1 MGLVSF
7 DGGNSMQNDTSNTT
21 YFFIT
26 KDQRDAVGLLS
37 IGTFL
42 EYFDLMLYVHMAVLL
57 NELFFPKTDPFTAS
71 LITAF
76 SFCSTYMLRPFGAMI
91 FGYIG
96 DYIGRKTV
104 VVITTMLMAISCLV
118 VASLP
123 TYAQIGIT
131 ASWIIT
137 ICRVV
142 QGMAATAEVR
152 GAELYLTESSKPPT
166 QYPLVTLITVFSAL
180 GTTAA
185 LGVAAI
191 CTNGMANWRIAFFV
205 GAGIAVIGT
214 IARTSLKEAA
224 EFLEKRK
231 ELTVEAKDIQWR
243 HLNEGFLKNM
253 SAYSISISYFLIQC
267 ARPPCFYFIYIY
279 CADVLKKDF
288 GYTAIDIINQNFW
301 VSILDLGGLIFLTYL
316 SYLIHPFKILKV
328 KLYLFFMSIV
338 LFPVVIGLTNNPSYI
353 FLFQCLAA
361 LFVFDHIPAS
371 SVFYKYFP
379 IFRRFTYTSFIS
391 ALAKVVTYFI
401 TAFGLVFTTEY
412 LGYWGI
418 FIIFVPVGIGFY
430 LSVNYFQKL
439 EDKYLATVGKY
450 DSAS

>member
-1 MGLVSF
+1 
-7 DGGNSMQNDTSNTT
+7 MQKAATNET

-26 KDQRDAVGLLS
+26 KDQREAVGLLS

-76 SFCSTYMLRPFGAMI
+76 SFCSTYVLRPFGALI

-104 VVITTMLMAISCLV
+104 VVLTTMLMAVSCLV

-131 ASWIIT
+131 ASWMIT
-137 ICRVV
+137 ICRVI

-152 GAELYLTESSKPPT
+152 GAELYLTESSEPPT

-185 LGVAAI
+185 IGVAAI
-191 CTNGMANWRIAFFV
+191 FTSGISNWRMAFFV
-205 GAGIAVIGT
+205 GAGVALIGT

-224 EFLEKRK
+224 EFSDKRK
-231 ELTVEAKDIQWR
+231 ALTTLSTDIQWR
-243 HLNEGFLKNM
+243 HLNEGFLKHT
-253 SAYSISISYFLIQC
+253 SAYAISIAYFLIQC

-279 CADVLKKDF
+279 CSEVLKQDF
-288 GYTAIDIINQNFW
+288 GYTPNEIISQNFW
-301 VSILDLGGLIFLTYL
+301 VSLVDLGGLIFLTYL
-316 SYLIHPFKILKV
+316 SYLVHPFKILKV
-328 KLYLFFMSIV
+328 KLYLFFGSIV
-338 LFPVVIGLTNNPSYI
+338 LFPIVLKLTNNPSYI
-353 FLFQCLAA
+353 VIFQCLGA
-361 LFVFDHIPAS
+361 LFVFDHVPAAS
-371 SVFYKYFP
+371 IFYKYFP

-391 ALAKVVTYFI
+391 AIAKIITYFI
-401 TAFGLVFTTEY
+401 TAFGLVYTTKY
-412 LGYWGI
+412 FGYWGI
-418 FIIFVPVGIGFY
+418 FIIFVPVGIGFFF
-430 LSVNYFQKL
+430 SVSYFQNL
-439 EDKYLATVGKY
+439 EKRFSSKIK
-450 DSAS
+450 

>member
-1 MGLVSF
+1 M
-7 DGGNSMQNDTSNTT
+7 NKNTSRD
-21 YFFIT
+21 YFFLT
-26 KDQRDAVGLLS
+26 KDQREAVGLLS

-71 LITAF
+71 LVTAF
-76 SFCSTYMLRPFGAMI
+76 SFCSTYLLRPFGALI

-104 VVITTMLMAISCLV
+104 VVLTTMLMAVSCLV

-131 ASWIIT
+131 ASWMIT

-142 QGMAATAEVR
+142 QGMAATAEAR

-185 LGVAAI
+185 IGVAAVFTSGI
-191 CTNGMANWRIAFFV
+191 ANWRMAFFV
-205 GAGIAVIGT
+205 GAGVALIGT

-224 EFLEKRK
+224 EFSDKRK
-231 ELTVEAKDIQWR
+231 ALTKEEKDVQWR
-243 HLNEGFLKNM
+243 HLNEGFMKNT
-253 SAYSISISYFLIQC
+253 SAYLIFISYFFIQC

-279 CADVLKKDF
+279 CSEVLKQKF
-288 GYTAIDIINQNFW
+288 GYTANEIISQNFW
-301 VSILDLGGLIFLTYL
+301 VSIVDLSGLVFLTYL
-316 SYLIHPFKILKV
+316 SYLIHPFKILKA
-328 KLYLFFMSIV
+328 KLYLFFGSIILFPIV
-338 LFPVVIGLTNNPSYI
+338 LKVTSNPSFI
-353 FLFQCLAA
+353 LIFQCLAA
-361 LFVFDHIPAS
+361 LFVFDHVPAAS
-371 SVFYKYFP
+371 IFYKYFP

-391 ALAKVVTYFI
+391 ALAKVITYFI
-401 TAFGLVFTTEY
+401 TAFGLVYTTEY

-418 FIIFVPVGIGFY
+418 FVIFIPVGIGFF
-430 LSVNYFQKL
+430 LSVSYFQRL
-439 EDKYLATVGKY
+439 EKKYMSK
-450 DSAS
+450 